1 MEKKIKKLLA
11 DTAGVDYSLIYYDLN
26 LKDDLF
32 LDDNDIEEIM
42 LALEDFYDVEF
53 EIGDKEFILVED
65 IISFVKDTV

>member
-11 DTAGVDYSLIYYDLN
+11 DTAGVDYSLIYNDLN

-42 LALEDFYDVEF
+42 LALEDFYDIEF
-53 EIGDKEFILVED
+53 EIGDKEFVFVED